1 MLFEIPKFSIAVGTL
16 GPAAI
21 FLGLMYLCYRAES
34 LHHIR
39 LRLIRLFVSR
49 RDLTHDA
56 INQHILDE
64 SSLFA
69 FRFSTGIKAQTAAE
83 AERII
88 AFGLAHDVPLSLIS
102 RAGKAFNIAELK
114 MREKSLPRPWH
125 APVFFALAFALFT
138 PAVFF
143 VGMST
148 DKEFMTSLTETGTE
162 IWLSADHVTPR
173 EGIRKGNPTI
183 YKDALCK
190 DATRPGNDGTSSWPS
205 SRDREIL
212 CEVFNDPELSSL
224 IDEEVKAQR
233 LVWIYCAVLLGGLS
247 ASVFFALIQILS
259 AQNLARRLSGTAAT
273 SQQAVVAR
281 PRKLCIHLS
290 IFGHSRSSDH

>member
-1 MLFEIPKFSIAVGTL
+1 MLFEIPKFSIAAGTL
-16 GPAAI
+16 GPALI
-21 FLGLMYLCYRAES
+21 ILGLLYLCYRAES

-88 AFGLAHDVPLSLIS
+88 AFGLAHNVPLSLIS

-114 MREKSLPRPWH
+114 MGKKFLPRPWH
-125 APVFFALAFALFT
+125 APVLFALAFALFT

-148 DKEFMTSLTETGTE
+148 EKEFMTSLKETGTE

-173 EGIRKGNPTI
+173 DGFRKGNPTI
-183 YKDALCK
+183 DKDALCK
-190 DATRPGNDGTSSWPS
+190 AVTRAGDAGTSSWPS
-205 SRDREIL
+205 TRDKQIL
-212 CEVFNDPELSSL
+212 CDVFNDPQLSNM
-224 IDEEVKAQR
+224 INDEVKAQR
-233 LVWIYCAVLLGGLS
+233 LALIYYALLLGGMS
-247 ASVFFALIQILS
+247 AYMFVTLIQTLS
-259 AQNLARRLSGTAAT
+259 AQNLARRLSGTAAI
-273 SQQAVVAR
+273 SEQAIAPR

-290 IFGHSRSSDH
+290 IFGHGRSSDH